1 MKRRHFLGASLTLPI
16 FSQIHAA
23 KAVDKKPT
31 IVLVH
36 GAWHGGWCW
45 KKVTN
50 QLRAD
55 GFEVFAPTLTGL
67 GERVHLLNYDINL
80 DTHIQD
86 IMAVLEYEDLKDVIL
101 VGHSYGGMVI
111 TGVAD
116 KAKDRIS
123 QLVYLDAFLPENGKA
138 LADYVQLPPFKKD
151 ANGKY
156 ELWKI
161 PSFAKAEQFGVVDK
175 KDVEWVN
182 AKLGVQPIQTFMQ
195 PISLSET
202 LSSTIKKTYIK
213 GSDKQSK
220 HFGEAAVRAK
230 SKGYKYVELQ
240 TGGHD
245 IMVSEPETLVKILK
259 SLV

>member
-45 KKVTN
+45 KKVTS

-86 IMAVLEYEDLKDVIL
+86 ITAVLEYEDLKNVIL

-111 TGVAD
+111 TGVAE

-138 LADYVQLPPFKKD
+138 LADYAQLPPFQKD
-151 ANGKY
+151 A
-156 ELWKI
+156 I
-161 PSFAKAEQFGVVDK
+161 
-175 KDVEWVN
+175 
-182 AKLGVQPIQTFMQ
+182 
-195 PISLSET
+195 
-202 LSSTIKKTYIK
+202 
-213 GSDKQSK
+213 
-220 HFGEAAVRAK
+220 
-230 SKGYKYVELQ
+230 
-240 TGGHD
+240 
-245 IMVSEPETLVKILK
+245 
-259 SLV
+259 

>member
-23 KAVDKKPT
+23 KTVDKKPT

-86 IMAVLEYEDLKDVIL
+86 ITAVLEYEDLKNVIL

-123 QLVYLDAFLPENGKA
+123 QMVYLDAFLPENGKA
-138 LADYVQLPPFKKD
+138 LADYVELPPFKKD

-156 ELWKI
+156 ERWKI
-161 PSFAKAEQFGVVDK
+161 PSFANAEQFGIVDK
-175 KDVEWVN
+175 KDIEWVN

-195 PISLSET
+195 PVTLSEAI
-202 LSSTIKKTYIK
+202 STIKKIYIK
-213 GSDKQSK
+213 GSAKSK
-220 HFGEAAVRAK
+220 HFGEAAERAK
-230 SKGYKYVELQ
+230 SNGYKYIELH

-245 IMVSEPETLVKILK
+245 IMVSEPNTLVKILK
-259 SLV
+259 SLI